1 MRLIGKHV
9 PVFLTASSS
18 SPGKREK
25 KNRRHTFK
33 AKEEELK
40 DERPLIYI
48 FLLWVFFFGF
58 LFLGFCLLW
67 RCKSPSRVIWWQTTL
82 STFKAERCTVHRQAG
97 GKRKRPGVLAKST
110 KREPRPIQRK
120 TNARHLTSPLS
131 LDAFTLWT
139 RYIDL
144 VASVRCPSI
153 IVSRNDFRSV
163 LDNNAHEQR
172 GRHKNIA
179 HPVLASTSY
188 VNITYAIVLFVF
200 FKWYIHQA
208 FECVFIYI
216 YMYT

>member
-1 MRLIGKHV
+1 MGSYFWVFVYCGAAKVLPALYGGKQLFQLSRQNDV
-9 PVFLTASSS
+9 QYIDR
-18 SPGKREK
+18 REK
-25 KNRRHTFK
+25 NENVL
-33 AKEEELK
+33 A
-40 DERPLIYI
+40 
-48 FLLWVFFFGF
+48 
-58 LFLGFCLLW
+58 
-67 RCKSPSRVIWWQTTL
+67 
-82 STFKAERCTVHRQAG
+82 
-97 GKRKRPGVLAKST
+97 LAKST

-200 FKWYIHQA
+200 FK
-208 FECVFIYI
+208 
-216 YMYT
+216 